1 MIHAFLGKRSLNMTS
16 PIPMAPVPCKSE
28 SEPATKPKRKSGK
41 SGWAKYN
48 EKRSKERKQAGKS
61 KNVKVQN
68 CCEIVAVEEVKK
80 SRSGVSGWTKHNQK
94 RAASRKKAGA
104 SKPEAVA
111 VGVRAVLGFT
121 RRDSVPKADIDA
133 AYKNV
138 FEDEKNMQVLKDKKN
153 TDLLCAWQP
162 FHFLFRRGKKLP
174 APPLL
179 EDDPMAEFLLP
190 APPVL
195 EDDPM
200 AEFF

>member
-1 MIHAFLGKRSLNMTS
+1 MDQTQ
-16 PIPMAPVPCKSE
+16 SE
-28 SEPATKPKRKSGK
+28 ACCF
-41 SGWAKYN
+41 
-48 EKRSKERKQAGKS
+48 SKEGW
-61 KNVKVQN
+61 
-68 CCEIVAVEEVKK
+68 CFETGGG
-80 SRSGVSGWTKHNQK
+80 RSGSASG
-94 RAASRKKAGA
+94 AG
-104 SKPEAVA
+104 V
-111 VGVRAVLGFT
+111 T